1 MGKYRWRI
9 CALLFFATTIN
20 YVDRVVLG
28 LLAPL
33 LQSTIGFNEVQYG
46 YIVTA
51 FQAAYALGLLVMGPI
66 IDRVGT
72 KLGYAL
78 AIAIWSLSAMGHALV
93 HSALGFGVARFALG
107 IGESGSFPAAIKT
120 VAEWFPKKE
129 RALATG
135 LFNSGTNVGATL
147 APLVVPWVA
156 VRLGWRYA
164 FLMTGTFSAI
174 WLVCWLATYRPPQEH
189 PRISRAELEYILSDP
204 AEPTAKVPW
213 FQLLGFPQT
222 WAFLLGKS
230 LTDPIWWFYL
240 FWLPKFLVSEHHLK
254 LTGVALPLVV
264 VYNCATAGSIVGG
277 WLPAKFLA
285 QGWTVN
291 RARKTALLIC
301 ALCVMPVV
309 FTTHLHGLW
318 PAVGII
324 SLACAAH
331 QGFSANLFTLVS
343 DMFPRRAVASVV
355 GIGGSGGA
363 VGGMFIATFTGWLL
377 QLTGSY
383 LPVFILA
390 GCVYALALSLIH
402 FLAPRLQPA
411 EIG

>member
-51 FQAAYALGLLVMGPI
+51 FQAAYALGLLAMGPI
-66 IDRVGT
+66 IDRIGT

-78 AIAIWSLSAMGHALV
+78 AISIWSLSAMGHALV
-93 HSALGFGVARFALG
+93 HSALGFAMARFALG
-107 IGESGSFPAAIKT
+107 FGESGSFPAAIKT

-156 VRLGWRYA
+156 VRFGWRYA
-164 FLMTGTFSAI
+164 FLLTGTFSAI
-174 WLVCWLATYRPPQEH
+174 WLVCWLTFYRPPQAH
-189 PRISRAELEYILSDP
+189 PRISKAELDYVLSDP
-204 AEPTAKVPW
+204 LEPTAKVPW
-213 FQLLGFPQT
+213 LQLLSFPQT

-240 FWLPKFLVSEHHLK
+240 FWLPKFLVSEHHLN
-254 LTGVALPLVV
+254 LTGVALPIVV
-264 VYNCATAGSIVGG
+264 VYNCATAGSIIGG

-301 ALCVMPVV
+301 AVCVVPVI

-318 PAVGII
+318 SAVGII

-331 QGFSANLFTLVS
+331 QGFSANLFTIAS

-383 LPVFILA
+383 LPVFIIA
-390 GCVYALALSLIH
+390 GSVYALALSLIQ
-402 FLAPRLQPA
+402 FLAPRLEPA